1 MQIDKIVSVQIGTS
15 QVDILGTAHIS
26 KVSKDSVTQILSG
39 DDYDAVAVELCSRRH
54 QIITNPTAVA
64 DMDLWQVIKQG
75 KAMAVTAMLAL
86 GAYQQRLAEQ
96 LDIEA
101 GAEIKEAVLVAQR
114 KDLPVVLIDRD
125 IGITLKRLYRVTRW
139 WKRMTLVSALIYA
152 LFNRQTINAAQVE
165 DIKRGDM
172 LESMFS
178 EMEVKH
184 QEVKDVLITERD
196 KYMAAKILEYV
207 HEHHPKRMFV
217 VIGMGHLQG
226 ICDLLH
232 NAVPDNADEIEM
244 LTYVPPGSKFFKLL
258 PWVVV
263 GIILTGFIVGFR
275 HSTDMGI
282 GLVYDWILING
293 SLAGLGA
300 LLAGGHPLTV
310 VTAFVA
316 APITSVNPTI
326 GAGMVTAM
334 AELFLRKPRV
344 LDFEKLRKET
354 TSLKG
359 WRHNNVARVLLIF
372 FMSTLGSAIG
382 TYIGGAHIYRQIL

>member
-54 QIITNPTAVA
+54 QIITNPAAVA

-101 GAEIKEAVLVAQR
+101 GAEIKEAVLVAQQ

-232 NAVPDNADEIEM
+232 NAVPDNADEIEA

>member
-101 GAEIKEAVLVAQR
+101 GAEIKEAVLVAQQ

-172 LESMFS
+172 LESMFG

-184 QEVKDVLITERD
+184 KEVKDVLITERD

-207 HEHHPKRMFV
+207 HEHHPKKMFV

-244 LTYVPPGSKFFKLL
+244 LTYVPPGSKFFKVL

-310 VTAFVA
+310 ATAFVA
-316 APITSVNPTI
+316 APITSINPTI